1 MSTNELIIIIGV
13 AVIAALLKSITGL
26 GYPLLL
32 VPVLALF
39 LDIADAIVIVAPS
52 NLVLNGQISWVNRSH
67 KSGARTLKPFAL
79 VGIAGTIVGTIL
91 LPILPDRGLR
101 IALIGIVVAFII
113 SRRSKADDAVERD
126 PTSTDRYAGG
136 VGFVAGIFQG
146 AAGVSAPVVSA
157 WFLSRQIAVDAF
169 VFAVTASFTLHGSVQ
184 LLVLLFQPQFSDELL
199 LGLILVPFALVMV
212 PVGAFL
218 RKRLNAARF
227 EQLVIAVLIVAAIS
241 LFVRVI

>member
-1 MSTNELIIIIGV
+1 MSTNELIIIIGI

-32 VPVLALF
+32 VPALALF

-52 NLVLNGQISWVNRSH
+52 NLVLNAQISWVNRSH
-67 KSGARTLKPFAL
+67 MRGARTLKPFAL
-79 VGIAGTIVGTIL
+79 VGIAGTIIGTIL

-101 IALIGIVVAFII
+101 IVLIGIVVAFII
-113 SRRSKADDAVERD
+113 SRRSNADSVNRD

-136 VGFVAGIFQG
+136 AGFVAGVFQG
-146 AAGVSAPVVSA
+146 AAGVSGPVVSA
-157 WFLSRQIAVDAF
+157 WFLSRQLAVDAF
-169 VFAVTASFTLHGSVQ
+169 VFAVTASFALHGAVQ
-184 LLVLLFQPQFSDELL
+184 LLVLLFQPEFTDELL

-218 RKRLNAARF
+218 RKRLDTARF

-241 LFVRVI
+241 LLLRVF